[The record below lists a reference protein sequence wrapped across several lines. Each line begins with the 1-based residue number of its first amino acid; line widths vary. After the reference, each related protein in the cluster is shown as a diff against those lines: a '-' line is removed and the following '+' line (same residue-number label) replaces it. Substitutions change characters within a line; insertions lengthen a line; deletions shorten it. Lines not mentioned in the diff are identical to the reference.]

1 MASGWRDTLRRRW
14 PLLKRILTIAFMVAV
29 VALLINYA
37 RNVEWDQVWQALRAY
52 DAWVLIAAAALAAL
66 SFATYACYDL
76 LGKHWTGHTVPAP
89 RVLLVAFVSYV
100 FNLNLGALVGGFAFR
115 YRLYARSGLPAETT
129 TRVLTMSVVTNWL
142 GYIAL
147 AGLLFATRQVP
158 APPGWEV
165 GQGALQLLGI
175 AFVVL
180 VIAYLA
186 LCAFS
191 PRRSWTV
198 RDHEIALPS
207 IGLAAAQLLLSSLNW
222 SLMGLLLYL
231 LMPDGVGYFT
241 VLGVLLLG
249 GVAGAVTHIPAG
261 LGVVEAVFVAI
272 LGGEHARHELLAA
285 LFCYRA
291 IYYLAPLAMATAVY
305 LLIEARGERGGA
317 GSHLPARSV

>member
-14 PLLKRILTIAFMVAV
+14 PLLKRILTVGFMVAV
-29 VALLINYA
+29 AALLLNYA
-37 RNVEWDQVWQALRAY
+37 RNVEWGQVWEALRAY
-52 DAWVLIAAAALAAL
+52 EAWVLVAAAALAAL

-76 LGKHWTGHTVPAP
+76 LGKRWAGHAVPAP
-89 RVLLVAFVSYV
+89 RVMLVAFVSYV

-115 YRLYARSGLPAETT
+115 YRLYARSGLSAEVT

-142 GYIAL
+142 GYVAL
-147 AGLLFATRQVP
+147 AGFLFGTRQVP
-158 APPGWEV
+158 APPGWEM

-180 VIAYLA
+180 VIGYLA

-191 PRRSWTV
+191 SRRSWTV
-198 RDHEIALPS
+198 RGHEIALPG
-207 IGLAAAQLLLSSLNW
+207 IGLAAAQLLLSCLNW
-222 SLMGLLLYL
+222 SLMGLLLFL
-231 LMPDGVGYFT
+231 LMPEGIGYFT

-249 GVAGAVTHIPAG
+249 GIAGAVTHIPAG

-291 IYYLAPLAMATAVY
+291 IYYLAPLAVATAVY

-317 GSHLPARSV
+317 SQELRAKSA